1 MMTGISPIGSSTPP
15 ICAAAEMWT
24 RFPTCAH
31 DPTSAC
37 ESIIV
42 SSSMNAPALIN
53 IGGMQVAR
61 DEKGGRALV
70 ALTVDSAIP
79 TDVVHAIASEIEAE
93 VRVVDLD
100 G

>member
-1 MMTGISPIGSSTPP
+1 MVEKIVGINGFDLEVPLSEHMAFFTYRDRPG
-15 ICAAAEMWT
+15 
-24 RFPTCAH
+24 
-31 DPTSAC
+31 
-37 ESIIV
+37 IV
-42 SSSMNAPALIN
+42 GAVGRLLGEADVN

-79 TDVVHAIASEIEAE
+79 SDVVHAIAAEIDAE